1 MRFKKKLLIGLAAA
15 TAAIGA
21 GGGVAFAVWTVT
33 GSGSGGA
40 AATVS
45 QNLVIAAVTPSGSS
59 ATLYPGGP
67 ASAVDMTIANPNPF
81 AVTINTW
88 QWGTPVSSNPTSCA
102 NANVSIDANAPL
114 TASLSIPANASAN
127 TTYVITGVLDMSHNA
142 PNGCQGMSFTV
153 PVTATATQ
161 Q

>member
-1 MRFKKKLLIGLAAA
+1 MKFRNKLFIGIAAA

-40 AATVS
+40 AAAVS
-45 QNLVIAAVTPSGSS
+45 QNLVITAVTPSGSA
-59 ATLYPGGP
+59 ATLFPGGP
-67 ASAVDMTIANPNPF
+67 ASAVNLTIANPNPF

-88 QWGTPVSSNPTSCA
+88 QWGTPISSNPTACA
-102 NANVSIDANAPL
+102 NANIVVDANAPL
-114 TASLSIPANASAN
+114 TSSLSIPANATAN
-127 TTYVITGVLDMSHNA
+127 TTYSVNGVLDLLHSA
-142 PNGCQGMSFTV
+142 PNGCQGVSFTV
-153 PVTATATQ
+153 PVTASATQ